1 MTTITICTYNVHYV
15 LKGKEVSSFL
25 IDNKIDICGMQE
37 VAGKYSLAK
46 VVSNDYDVLFDDIY
60 KSYGNGLVYLK
71 SKFKL
76 LKKSSQI
83 IASDNGKNKK
93 SVLYVQLKCI
103 NSDQII
109 NTFVTHFNHIS
120 EDKRVLEWNALLN
133 YIVSQKIDSYII
145 LGDFNALTRSD
156 YSEHEWENI
165 EKTRKENKWEPPKTL
180 LTEIIGQNYIDC
192 LQKYGQVS
200 PTCRF
205 DTRVDYIFINNT
217 FESQLSE
224 FEARVIQNS
233 GSDHNPVVMS
243 FKIL

>member
-1 MTTITICTYNVHYV
+1 MTTITICTFNVHYV

-25 IDNKIDICGMQE
+25 SNNQIDICGMQE
-37 VAGKYSLAK
+37 VVGKYSLVK

-76 LKKSSQI
+76 LNKSSQI

-93 SVLYVQLKCI
+93 SVLYVQLKCKK
-103 NSDQII
+103 SDKTLNI
-109 NTFVTHFNHIS
+109 FVTHFNHIS
-120 EDKRVLEWNALLN
+120 EDKRVLEWNALLK
-133 YIVSQKIDSYII
+133 YILSQHIDSYII

-156 YSEHEWENI
+156 YSEHEWGNI

-180 LTEIIGQNYIDC
+180 LTEIIAQNYIDC

-205 DTRVDYIFINNT
+205 DTRVDYIFINEI
-217 FESQLSE
+217 FEKSVSNIKTE
-224 FEARVIQNS
+224 VHVNN
-233 GSDHNPVVMS
+233 GSDHKPVVMS